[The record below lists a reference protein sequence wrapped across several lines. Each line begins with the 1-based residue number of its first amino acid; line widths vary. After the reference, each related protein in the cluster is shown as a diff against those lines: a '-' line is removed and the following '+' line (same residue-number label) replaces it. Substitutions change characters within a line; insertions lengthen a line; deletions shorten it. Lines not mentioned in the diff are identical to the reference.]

1 MDVPGVVSVTDMIG
15 TSTVSDA
22 VEDAV
27 RQHARFLY
35 RLAFAVLRDQL
46 EAEDV
51 VQDTFVAV
59 CRQAKELSKVE
70 DQRAW
75 LARIAWRVIA
85 KRRKRQREAALDDP
99 ARPIELPAQDVG
111 TEQALL
117 DREQRRLFQRMLH
130 SLPAELYEIVGL
142 STIEEMTTSQI
153 ASILGIPEST
163 VRGRLLRARQ
173 LLREKL
179 ERIMENTK

>member
-1 MDVPGVVSVTDMIG
+1 MDVSGVIGVTDMIG

-22 VEDAV
+22 VEEAV
-27 RQHARFLY
+27 RQHAGFLY
-35 RLAFAVLRDQL
+35 RLAFAVLRDQF

-70 DQRAW
+70 DQRTW
-75 LARIAWRVIA
+75 LARIAWRVVA
-85 KRRKRQREAALDDP
+85 KRRKKRREAALDDP
-99 ARPIELPAQDVG
+99 DHTIELPARDVG
-111 TEQALL
+111 IEQVLL
-117 DREQRRLFQRMLH
+117 EREQRRLLERMLR
-130 SLPAELYEIVGL
+130 SLPAELHEIVGL

-153 ASILGIPEST
+153 AIILGIPEST

-179 ERIMENTK
+179 QRTMESRK